1 MQVPTPITRK
11 RIISIFIAL
20 VVGFACIA
28 GRVVYVN
35 TAMSDKLLAYRY
47 RQSKRL
53 INLHAR
59 RGGIYD
65 VDGNVLAM
73 DVPCQSVYVVPD
85 AIEKKAA
92 AASALAKA
100 LHMPRKKVLEI
111 IGKDKSFVWLKR
123 RADEGEI
130 NAVKRLNIKGAGFLD
145 ETRRVYPNKTLASNI
160 IGFYGDDR
168 GIEGI
173 EATLEAWLRG
183 ESGFIELEKDAIGRN
198 VPNSVRQ
205 RIDPVNGNDVY
216 LTINNVLQYTAEH
229 ELRATVEKHKAA
241 SGTVVVIE
249 PRTGRI
255 VAMASFPDFDPN
267 NFADFPKMSYRNHA
281 VSFVYEPGSIMK
293 PLIAAAALEE
303 GIMGPHSPTLF
314 CGSSYRID
322 GYNISE
328 AHGDG
333 YGQLDLTGIIRKS
346 SNIGMAQIGLKMGG
360 EKLKHYVSVFGFGQK
375 IKIGLYG
382 SEYGLL
388 PADVNWPR
396 QSTQATVSYGQG
408 VSVTPLQMAMAYAA
422 IANNGILMHPTL
434 LDRIVSPEGK
444 TLRQFRPREKRR
456 VMSEK
461 TALEMRDMLQV
472 AVDDGTGKSARVPN
486 YTVGGKTGTA
496 LVAVN
501 GSYGAKKY
509 SASFVGMA
517 PIDNPRFVV
526 LVTIYDPTQAYYGGV
541 VAAPLFQKVMQQ
553 ALMLYKVPPSYID
566 APEKPKPGEI

>member
-1 MQVPTPITRK
+1 MRVPTPITRK
-11 RIISIFIAL
+11 RIIFIFIAL
-20 VVGFACIA
+20 VAGFVCIA

-53 INLHAR
+53 INLQAR

-65 VDGNVLAM
+65 VNGGVLAM

-85 AIEKKAA
+85 ALEKKNIAA
-92 AASALAKA
+92 TQLSRA
-100 LHMPRKKVLEI
+100 LHLPRKTVLALI
-111 IGKDKSFVWLKR
+111 SRDRPFVWVKR
-123 RADEGEI
+123 RAEDGEI
-130 NAVKRLNIKGAGFLD
+130 NAVKRMNMKGIGFLE

-160 IGFYGDDR
+160 IGFHGDDR

-183 ESGFIELEKDAIGRN
+183 EHGFIELEKDAIGRN

-216 LTINNVLQYTAEH
+216 LTINNVLQYTAER
-229 ELRATVEKHKAA
+229 ELRATVKEYNAA
-241 SGTVVVIE
+241 SGAVVVIE

-255 VAMASFPDFDPN
+255 AAMASYPDFDPN
-267 NFADFPKMSYRNHA
+267 NFADFPKASYRNNA

-293 PLIAAAALEE
+293 PMIAAAAMEE
-303 GIMGPHSPTLF
+303 GVMSAHSPTLF
-314 CGSSYRID
+314 CGSSFRID

-346 SNIGMAQIGLKMGG
+346 SNVGMAQVGLKMGG
-360 EKLKHYVSVFGFGQK
+360 ARLKRYLALFGFGQK

-388 PADVNWPR
+388 PAEANWPR
-396 QSTQATVSYGQG
+396 KSTQATVSYGQG
-408 VSVTPLQMAMAYAA
+408 VSVTPLQIAMAYAA
-422 IANNGILMHPTL
+422 VANDGVLMQPTL
-434 LDRIVSPEGK
+434 LDRIVSPDGK
-444 TLRQFRPREKRR
+444 TLRQFRPRERRR
-456 VMSEK
+456 VLSGK
-461 TALEMRDMLQV
+461 NAREMRDMLYV
-472 AVDDGTGKSARVPN
+472 AVEDGTGKTARVPN

-501 GSYGAKKY
+501 GSYSARKY
-509 SASFVGMA
+509 NASFVGMA
-517 PIDNPRFVV
+517 PVDNPRFIV
-526 LVTIYDPTQAYYGGV
+526 LVTVYDPSPYYYGGI

-553 ALMLYKVPPSYID
+553 ALMLYKVPPSFID
-566 APEKPKPGEI
+566 TPENGKSGEI